1 MFHSEPASLGQPA
14 LDGIVT
20 IGPGFGGRRA
30 LPCSRFASHDRLRRR
45 NIMTIVWFI
54 VWMVHGHP
62 WLLGEW
68 NPWNIALLA
77 CAFFDNL
84 GTVRFRSAGPRR
96 AA

>member
-1 MFHSEPASLGQPA
+1 
-14 LDGIVT
+14 
-20 IGPGFGGRRA
+20 
-30 LPCSRFASHDRLRRR
+30 
-45 NIMTIVWFI
+45 MTIIWFI

-84 GTVRFRSAGPRR
+84 GTLRFRSYARPRR
-96 AA
+96 AG